1 MMWSGLS
8 KGMLVLAVLVCA
20 LWVYTTLITPERGTA
35 LALPIAPGRELHI
48 SMWSREERFTTEE
61 YLYSDSVIVDVPL
74 TVTVRLYERHT
85 ISLRHLF
92 TVRLPT
98 WPLLVI
104 AVVLGAVGIWSRKL
118 RPGS

>member
-1 MMWSGLS
+1 MTWSGVS
-8 KGMLVLAVLVCA
+8 KGMLVLALLVCA
-20 LWVYTTLITPERGTA
+20 LWVYTTLVTPERGTA

-74 TVTVRLYERHT
+74 SVMVRLYDRHT
-85 ISLRHLF
+85 ISLRYLF

-104 AVVLGAVGIWSRKL
+104 AVVLVAIGIWSRKL

>member
-1 MMWSGLS
+1 MI
-8 KGMLVLAVLVCA
+8 VLALLVCA
-20 LWVYTTLITPERGTA
+20 LWAYTTLVIPERGTA

-61 YLYSDSVIVDVPL
+61 YFHSDSVIVDGPL
-74 TVTVRLYERHT
+74 TVMVRLYNLNT
-85 ISLRHLF
+85 ISLRYLF

-104 AVVLGAVGIWSRKL
+104 AVVLVGIGIWSRKL
-118 RPGS
+118 QDRA